1 MTAAICGLCPH
12 HCRLQPGQT
21 GLCRGRMNEGGKIIC
36 KNYGAVTSLA
46 LDPIEKKPLARFH
59 PGGFILSVGSYGCN
73 LRCPFCQNHENA
85 QAGAE
90 RVERRHMEP
99 EELAG
104 LALELAK
111 EPRGNLGLA
120 FTYNEP
126 LISYEYI
133 LDTARLVKAE
143 GLSVVLVTN
152 GTICREPL
160 EKLLPYVDAL
170 NIDLKGF
177 NQAYYDWLGG
187 DFETVRQTISL
198 AAEYSHVEVTT
209 LIVPGKND
217 SPEEMEAEAV
227 WLAGLSPKLP
237 LHISRYF
244 PRFRCDIPA
253 TPVTSIAGLVERAR
267 RHLRYVYAGNCVI
280 PETHLSRVP

>member
-21 GLCRGRMNEGGKIIC
+21 GFCRGRSNEGGRIIC
-36 KNYGAVTSLA
+36 KNYGEITSLA

-59 PGGFILSVGSYGCN
+59 PGSFILSVGSFGCN
-73 LRCPFCQNHENA
+73 LRCPFCQNHEIA
-85 QAGAE
+85 QARAE
-90 RVERRHMEP
+90 EAGHRHLEP
-99 EELAG
+99 EALVG
-104 LALELAK
+104 LALDLAE

-126 LISYEYI
+126 LISYEYL
-133 LDTARLVKAE
+133 LDTSRFAKAQ

-160 EKLLPYVDAL
+160 VQLLPYVDAL

-177 NQAYYDWLGG
+177 SQVYYDWLGG
-187 DFETVRQTISL
+187 YFETVRQTITL
-198 AAEYSHVEVTT
+198 AAQTAHVEVTT

-217 SPEEMEAEAV
+217 SPEAMEAEAA
-227 WLAGLSPKLP
+227 WLAGLSPELP

-244 PRFRCDIPA
+244 PRYHCDLPP
-253 TPVTSIAGLVERAR
+253 TPVTGIAGLVKCAR

-280 PETHLSRVP
+280 T

>member
-1 MTAAICGLCPH
+1 MTAVICGLCPH

-21 GLCRGRMNEGGKIIC
+21 GLCRSRMNKGGKILC
-36 KNYGAVTSLA
+36 KNYGEVTSLA

-59 PGGFILSVGSYGCN
+59 PGSFILSVGSYGCN
-73 LRCPFCQNHENA
+73 LRCPFCQNYEIA

-90 RVERRHMEP
+90 SVGIRHMDP

-104 LALELAK
+104 LALELAR

-133 LDTARLVKAE
+133 LDTARLVKAG

-160 EKLLPYVDAL
+160 EELLPYVDAL

-177 NQAYYDWLGG
+177 SQAYYDWLGG

-198 AAEYSHVEVTT
+198 AARSSHVEVTT
-209 LIVPGKND
+209 LILPGKND
-217 SPEEMEAEAV
+217 SPEEMEAEAA
-227 WLAGLSPKLP
+227 WLASLSPELP

-253 TPVTSIAGLVERAR
+253 TPVANIAGLVKRAR
-267 RHLRYVYAGNCVI
+267 RHLRHVYAGNCVI
-280 PETHLSRVP
+280 SEI